1 MTNTIGYK
9 LNPKKKEILKK
20 LKKQVK
26 YCDTLTEDY
35 EKKHNE
41 IRRLVIYLK
50 EILKNTPDR
59 KIGDTDILSIL
70 SNLEDLPDIDN
81 AQLIANQED
90 LQRKIEEQEKWKKN
104 VDERIIPS
112 IEGKLGVTINK
123 GTLPSRNNLSGD
135 NENNENNENTGI
147 KKKIKK
153 KFKGLGSK
161 ITKKLSNTRKKATD
175 GSKSL
180 GRKITKKLSNAKG
193 RVKKY
198 MNNRKRRKALKASI
212 PSTKRK
218 KGMINTIKG
227 MGSKISKKFSKSKT
241 KAKK

>member
-26 YCDTLTEDY
+26 YCDTLTNDY

-90 LQRKIEEQEKWKKN
+90 LQRKIDEQAKWKKN
-104 VDERIIPS
+104 VDDRIIPS
-112 IEGKLGVTINK
+112 IEGKLGITINN
-123 GTLPSRNNLSGD
+123 GTIPSRNNSNG
-135 NENNENNENTGI
+135 NNENTGI

-153 KFKGLGSK
+153 KFKGIGK
-161 ITKKLSNTRKKATD
+161 KFTKKLSNARKKATD

-180 GRKITKKLSNAKG
+180 GSKITQKLSNTKG

-198 MNNRKRRKALKASI
+198 MNNRKKRKESEKAIKASI

-218 KGMINTIKG
+218 KSMTNTIKG
-227 MGSKISKKFSKSKT
+227 MGSKISKKFSKNKT
-241 KAKK
+241 KAKND